1 MTEQLSPR
9 QVARAIGVS
18 EASLKR
24 WCDKGLLPSV
34 RTPGGHRRLAL
45 SSVVKYLRESGH
57 PLPHPELLGLPS
69 AVAQGR
75 VVVSRT
81 RREMIESLVDGEE
94 ERFRGLALNL
104 YLSGL
109 TLGDLCDE
117 AIAPAFA
124 ALGERWQHGALEV
137 YEERRGCE
145 IALGLLHELRHVLP
159 APAGNAPLALGG
171 TFAGDPYT
179 LPNAMVELGL
189 RELGWQTF
197 NCGCG
202 LPPDQL
208 ATAARRLR
216 PRLCWL
222 SVSALPAGVSLAE
235 NAALVAAAAL
245 EVGAQLIVGG
255 RGATTSNVAAA
266 LPQARVVRRLGEL
279 PSPAG
284 LVAAAPA
291 DASPP

>member
-1 MTEQLSPR
+1 MTDQLSPR

-34 RTPGGHRRLAL
+34 RTPGGHRRLTL
-45 SSVVKYLRESGH
+45 SAVVHFLRETGH
-57 PLPHPELLGLPS
+57 SLPHPELLSLPS

-81 RREMIESLVDGEE
+81 RREMIEALAAGEE

-104 YLSGL
+104 YLGGL
-109 TLGDLCDE
+109 TLGELCDE

-145 IALGLLHELRHVLP
+145 IALALLHELRHVLP
-159 APAGNAPLALGG
+159 APRAEAPLALGG
-171 TFAGDPYT
+171 TLADDPYT

-189 RELGWQTF
+189 RELGWRTI

-202 LPPDQL
+202 LPPLQL
-208 ATAARRLR
+208 ATAVRRLQ

-222 SVSALPAGVSLAE
+222 SVSTLPQGASLADSIAPIAE
-235 NAALVAAAAL
+235 AVR
-245 EVGAQLIVGG
+245 ETGVRLIVGG
-255 RGATTSNVAAA
+255 RGAPPPAVSGA
-266 LPQARVVRRLGEL
+266 LPEAHHLVRLGDL
-279 PSPAG
+279 PSPAFLTPAETTG
-284 LVAAAPA
+284 EPAP
-291 DASPP
+291 